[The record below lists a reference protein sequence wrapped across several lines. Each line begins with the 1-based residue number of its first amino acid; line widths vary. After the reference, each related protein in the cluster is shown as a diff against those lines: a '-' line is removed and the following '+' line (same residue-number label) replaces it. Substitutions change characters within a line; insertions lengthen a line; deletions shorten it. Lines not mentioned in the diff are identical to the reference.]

1 METLNYVEQVDQ
13 KLQELQMEN
22 LILKGTRGNLSPP
35 RKNGSIKNLEKSR
48 SRVSKMSPSRFW
60 TLWKLLTSFI
70 NLYDSKLFHSI
81 EFNLIFLFII
91 DQKYEITI
99 LDIKWINFK
108 EDHRWNPK
116 RTTKIK
122 HKILMWLNKQL
133 KNNPN

>member
-1 METLNYVEQVDQ
+1 
-13 KLQELQMEN
+13 MEN

-81 EFNLIFLFII
+81 EFNLILLFII